1 MLWKK
6 GACPKTKGSSSSKKV
21 AIQFN
26 PIEFIVQDSG
36 YLFFLCE
43 AKNSNTDQNSWV
55 KTNKQTNQKK
65 KEKKEKNNSIKK
77 I

>member
-43 AKNSNTDQNSWV
+43 AKNSNTDQNS
-55 KTNKQTNQKK
+55 
-65 KEKKEKNNSIKK
+65 
-77 I
+77 